1 MKERALETA
10 PERQVHPNTGDTGE
24 ALYRL
29 HGLKL
34 SYFTGKLEAYFR
46 VKGVPFEF
54 VGMDT
59 ADFRRCARKTGIAQM
74 PQVQTP
80 DGRWLTDTTAIIAEF
95 ETAFAGPV
103 LSPKDPLTRFF
114 SLLLE
119 DLFDEWLWRPALYYR
134 WAFVEDRILMSSQI
148 ARTMLRD
155 VPLPFGVRRR
165 LILAR
170 QRRQYLTQDG
180 ITRRTAPVVEALYR
194 DTLQMLEAIFR
205 VRPFLMGER
214 PVEADFGL
222 MGPFLR
228 HFSHD
233 PTPAAILRETA
244 PNTQAWVARVWA
256 STPGDAEAA
265 LLPESVPDE
274 LQGLITMAAREYLP
288 YLAANA
294 SAVSQS
300 AATVHYAQ
308 GGTDW
313 SVPAAPYRAACL
325 DALKDA
331 YVALPDEARM
341 AAGLKLGPG
350 AVAILSAPKTAFVPN
365 LRRPLGRLWENARNA

>member
-1 MKERALETA
+1 L
-10 PERQVHPNTGDTGE
+10 DTVPGPQGHSKAGGPGE
-24 ALYRL
+24 AVYRL

-46 VKGVPFEF
+46 VKGVAFEF
-54 VGMDT
+54 VDMDT
-59 ADFRRCARKTGIAQM
+59 ADFRLCARETGIAQM
-74 PQVQTP
+74 PQVQAP

-95 ETAFAGPV
+95 ETGFTGPA
-103 LSPKDPLTRFF
+103 LSPRSPLTRFF

-134 WAFVEDRILMSSQI
+134 WAFAEDRALMSSQI

-155 VPLPFGVRRR
+155 VPLPFSVRRR

-170 QRRQYLTQDG
+170 QRRQYLSRDG
-180 ITRRTAPVVEALYR
+180 ITRRTAPVIEALYC

-244 PNTQAWVARVWA
+244 PYTQAWVARVWA
-256 STPGDAEAA
+256 MTPDDAEAA
-265 LLPESVPDE
+265 SLPERVPDD
-274 LQGLITMAAREYLP
+274 LQGLITMAARDYLP
-288 YLAANA
+288 YLEANA
-294 SAVSQS
+294 LAVSQS
-300 AATVHYAQ
+300 AATVQYTQ
-308 GGTDW
+308 GGADW

-325 DALKDA
+325 DALKGA
-331 YVALPDEARM
+331 YLALPDEART

-350 AVAILSAPKTAFVPN
+350 AVAILAAPETAFVPRAGR
-365 LRRPLGRLWENARNA
+365 LLGRLWENARPA

>member
-1 MKERALETA
+1 LETV
-10 PERQVHPNTGDTGE
+10 PEPRAHPKTGDTGE
-24 ALYRL
+24 ALHRL

-46 VKGVPFEF
+46 VKGVAFEF

-59 ADFRRCARKTGIAQM
+59 ADFRRCARETGIAQM
-74 PQVQTP
+74 PQVQAP

-95 ETAFAGPV
+95 ETGFAGPA
-103 LSPKDPLTRFF
+103 LSPRDPLTRFF

-134 WAFVEDRILMSSQI
+134 WAFAEDRILMSSQI

-155 VPLPFGVRRR
+155 VPLPFSVRRR

-170 QRRQYLTQDG
+170 QRRQYLRQDG
-180 ITRRTAPVVEALYR
+180 ITRQTAPAIEALYR

-205 VRPFLMGER
+205 VRPFLMGAR

-244 PNTQAWVARVWA
+244 PYTQAWVARVWA
-256 STPGDAEAA
+256 MTPDDAEAA
-265 LLPESVPDE
+265 SLPERVPDD
-274 LQGLITMAAREYLP
+274 LQGLITMAARDYLP
-288 YLAANA
+288 YLEANA
-294 SAVSQS
+294 LAVIQS
-300 AATVHYAQ
+300 APTVKYAQ
-308 GGTDW
+308 GGADW

-325 DALKDA
+325 DALKAA
-331 YVALPDEARM
+331 YLALPDEAR
-341 AAGLKLGPG
+341 AAAHHKLGSG
-350 AVAILSAPKTAFVPN
+350 AVAILSAPKTAFVP
-365 LRRPLGRLWENARNA
+365 RAGRPLGRLWENARTA

>member
-1 MKERALETA
+1 METE
-10 PERQVHPNTGDTGE
+10 PEPKGRSKTGSARE
-24 ALYRL
+24 AIYRL

-46 VKGVPFEF
+46 VKGVAFKF

-59 ADFRRCARKTGIAQM
+59 ADFRRCARETGIAQM
-74 PQVQTP
+74 PQVQAP
-80 DGRWLTDTTAIIAEF
+80 DGRWLTDTTAIIGEF
-95 ETAFAGPV
+95 ERRLAGPS
-103 LSPKDPLTRFF
+103 LSPQDPLTRFF

-134 WAFVEDRILMSSQI
+134 WAFSEDSTLMSSQI

-155 VPLPFGVRRR
+155 VPLPFSARRR

-170 QRRQYLTQDG
+170 QRGKYLRQDG
-180 ITRRTAPVVEALYR
+180 ISRQTAPVIEALYR

-205 VRPFLMGER
+205 VRPFLMGAR

-228 HFSHD
+228 HFSRD

-244 PNTQAWVARVWA
+244 PYTQAWVARVWA
-256 STPGDAEAA
+256 MTPDDAEAG
-265 LLPESVPDE
+265 LLPGRVPDD
-274 LQGLITMAAREYLP
+274 LQGLITMAARDYLP

-294 SAVSQS
+294 LAVSQS
-300 AATVHYAQ
+300 AATVKYTQ
-308 GGTDW
+308 GGADW

-325 DALKDA
+325 DALKA
-331 YVALPDEARM
+331 AFLALPDEARA
-341 AAGLKLGPG
+341 AAGIKLGPG

-365 LRRPLGRLWENARNA
+365 VRRPLGRLWENARTA